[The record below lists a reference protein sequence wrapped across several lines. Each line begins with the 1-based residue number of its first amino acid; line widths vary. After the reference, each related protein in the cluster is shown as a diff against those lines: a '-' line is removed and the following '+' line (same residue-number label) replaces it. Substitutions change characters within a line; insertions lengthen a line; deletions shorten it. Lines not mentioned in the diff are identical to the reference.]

1 MRGKSQHQ
9 PPIVSAGETEGTF
22 LMELFREQFDFI
34 DNWLA
39 ERADRNQLTTIADP
53 GPVTWPTAGQRN
65 LVIGRDIAVE
75 LGHPDDASVAF
86 IAWGASSGERR
97 GGRIYRVGPDL
108 PASQGQRRPFGKVVM
123 IRGCGFDADNTYER
137 YRQLEA
143 VRYAIDLQG
152 YMMRAVSQANR
163 EWSRVSQAALENGFS
178 FAVLGGA
185 LIAAFTAIE
194 WVDCADVLFVT
205 SSRADVMVLRPLA
218 ERVRQVTAAMNKM
231 SEEMNFDCESCSYAD
246 VCGDVAGLRAMRK
259 AMEKRDA

>member
-1 MRGKSQHQ
+1 MGGIGTPDPGRFCRED
-9 PPIVSAGETEGTF
+9 AGQF
-22 LMELFREQFDFI
+22 FMELFREQFDFI
-34 DNWLA
+34 DSWLA
-39 ERADRNQLTTIADP
+39 KRAGRKQLTTITDS
-53 GPVTWPTAGQRN
+53 GPAVWPTAGQRN

-86 IAWGASSGERR
+86 IVWGASPGVRR

-123 IRGCGFDADNTYER
+123 IRGSGFDADNTYAR

-143 VRYAIDLQG
+143 VRYAIDLKG

-163 EWSRVSQAALENGFS
+163 EWSRVSQTALEKGFS
-178 FAVLGGA
+178 FGVLGGA

-194 WVDCADVLFVT
+194 WVDRADVLFVT
-205 SSRADVMVLRPLA
+205 SSRADVMDLQPLA

-231 SEEMNFDCESCSYAD
+231 SEEMNFDCESCSYAE
-246 VCGDVAGLRAMRK
+246 VCGDVAGLRAMRE
-259 AMEKRDA
+259 AMGKRDA